1 MVMSKSQWD
10 ALQKRLPAEDRVL
23 YADYLASQGVTNP
36 PVTQAARGESGVIG
50 AASIASQQKAMAA
63 EAPKPTPTPMDISS
77 QRYTAAAKAAGLTP
91 TQVSATSVTPK
102 PVTETSRQDNG
113 DGTFTV
119 YYSDGTSKIVGTL

>member
-63 EAPKPTPTPMDISS
+63 EAPKPTPIPTVTV
-77 QRYTAAAKAAGLTP
+77 YATP
-91 TQVSATSVTPK
+91 TASPSP
-102 PVTETSRQDNG
+102 
-113 DGTFTV
+113 
-119 YYSDGTSKIVGTL
+119 SKS